1 MSITEKDKNFIWHP
15 YTQMKDAF
23 PNIVIERGEGA
34 YLFDDNGNK
43 YIDAISSWW
52 VNLHGHSHPHLKEA
66 ITKQFEKIEQVIFAG
81 FTHEPAV
88 KLAERLLF
96 HLPENQSKV
105 FYSDDGSTAVEVA
118 LKMAFQ
124 YWHNKGEKKTKLIAL
139 EGAYH
144 GDTFGAMSA
153 SARSAFTAPFQPLLF
168 EVEFVDFPSPE
179 SKTLEQL
186 EKLFAKNDVA
196 AFIFE
201 PLVQGTAGM
210 KMYPHE
216 FLEKILTLCKK
227 YNVISIADEVFTGFF
242 RTGKFFAC
250 DYQNEQPDIFC
261 LSKGLTGGVMPLGV
275 TTCTEKIY
283 EAFLSDGSEKIKTF
297 FHGHSYTANPLACAV
312 ANASIELLEKEE
324 TQQNIQ
330 RISEKHKIFAETLR
344 QPFDYAQGDIAQGD
358 KKVVKEVRQLGT
370 IIAVELAGEAGY
382 FSKMRNELYQFFI
395 LKGILIRPLG
405 NVIYLVPP
413 YCISD
418 KDLDYV
424 YNAIIEFVQ

>member
-1 MSITEKDKNFIWHP
+1 MDISEKDKNFIWHP
-15 YTQMKDAF
+15 YTQMNDAF
-23 PNIVIERGEGA
+23 PNIVIKRGEGA
-34 YLFDDNGNK
+34 YIFDDSGNR
-43 YIDAISSWW
+43 YIDAVSSWW
-52 VNLHGHSHPHLKEA
+52 VTLHGHSHPYLKEA

-96 HLPENQSKV
+96 HLPENQKKI

-118 LKMAFQ
+118 LKMALQ
-124 YWHNKGEKKTKLIAL
+124 YWYNKGEKKTKLVAL

-144 GDTFGAMSA
+144 GDTFGAMST
-153 SARSAFTAPFQPLLF
+153 SARSAFTAPFQSFLF
-168 EVEFVDFPSPE
+168 EVEFVDFPSQE

-186 EKLFAKNDVA
+186 ENLFAKNDVA
-196 AFIFE
+196 AFILE
-201 PLVQGTAGM
+201 PLLQGTAGM
-210 KMYPHE
+210 KMYAPE
-216 FLEKILTLCKK
+216 LLENMLTLCKK
-227 YNVISIADEVFTGFF
+227 YNVISIADEVFTGFY

-250 DYQNEQPDIFC
+250 DYQRDQPDIFC
-261 LSKGLTGGVMPLGV
+261 LSKGITGGVMPLGV

-283 EAFLSDGSEKIKTF
+283 EAFLSDASDKIKTF

-324 TQQNIQ
+324 TQKEIQ
-330 RISEKHKIFAETLR
+330 RISEKHRSFSKKIK
-344 QPFDYAQGDIAQGD
+344 DN
-358 KKVVKEVRQLGT
+358 KSVKEVRNLGT
-370 IIAVELAGEAGY
+370 VLAIELAGEAGY

-395 LKGILIRPLG
+395 SKGILIRPLG

-418 KDLDYV
+418 EDLDYV
-424 YNAIIEFVQ
+424 YGAIIEFLER

>member
-1 MSITEKDKNFIWHP
+1 MNTSEKDKNFIWHP

-34 YLFDDNGNK
+34 YLFDDKGKK

-52 VNLHGHSHPHLKEA
+52 VNLHGHSHPYLKEA
-66 ITKQFEKIEQVIFAG
+66 INKQFEKIEHVIFAG
-81 FTHEPAV
+81 FTHGPAV
-88 KLAERLLF
+88 NLAERLLF
-96 HLPENQSKV
+96 HLPENQTKI

-124 YWHNKGEKKTKLIAL
+124 YWHNLGEKKTKLIAL

-153 SARSAFTAPFQPLLF
+153 SARSAFTAPFQPFLF
-168 EVEFVDFPSPE
+168 DVDFVDFPSE
-179 SKTLEQL
+179 QSKTLSQL
-186 EKLFAKNDVA
+186 ETTFKKNDVA

-201 PLVQGTAGM
+201 PLIQGTSGM
-210 KMYPHE
+210 KMYSPE
-216 FLEKILTLCKK
+216 LLEKMLALCKK

-250 DYQNEQPDIFC
+250 DYQNGQPDIFC

-275 TTCTEKIY
+275 TSCTENIY
-283 EAFLSDGSEKIKTF
+283 NAFLSDGSDKVKTF

-312 ANASIELLEKEE
+312 AFASIELLEKEE
-324 TQQNIQ
+324 TQKAIQ
-330 RISEKHKIFAETLR
+330 HIVERHKNFGEKIRLL
-344 QPFDYAQGDIAQGD
+344 DYARSD
-358 KKVVKEVRQLGT
+358 KKVKEVRQLGT
-370 IIAVELAGEAGY
+370 IIAIELAGEEGY

-395 LKGILIRPLG
+395 SKGILIRPLG

-418 KDLDYV
+418 EDLDYI
-424 YNAIIEFVQ
+424 YNTVIEFLEK